1 MKIRRFIA
9 ALLAALMLSAF
20 AGCSVKQDTGKET
33 LGAADGKTDE
43 AVSEQQDESP
53 ASDANDP
60 ASDSDGSTPAPDGSA
75 SAPGGNT
82 VSPNGGSQSGSG
94 KPAGQTQKPT
104 SAPTAA
110 TAKPDVKKSK
120 YFLGTD
126 LDGWYHWNQIGEGF
140 QGNTEYIAIWDKEYN
155 SRGNIVKQSSYD
167 RLGDEIRP
175 YGQCFYEYSYNGD
188 GTVKEIR
195 RSGYFPA
202 TFRYEY
208 DAAKRITKVTKSDPA
223 TGEVTD
229 TLTLSYNKSG
239 KLACAAGSD
248 WKVLS
253 SYDGSGRLTKKEK
266 TYNGIVKA
274 FTYEYNSRN
283 DVVRKTETGKYPDSS
298 YKIVYDYK
306 YAENGA
312 LIKLVVL
319 DPDGI
324 LYERE
329 YTNDK
334 YGNPTEIKEIKSQNG
349 KVISSYVYPF
359 TYEYAADRITVT
371 SSDSGKKIYGYQK
384 NESIITTEYN
394 FF

>member
-1 MKIRRFIA
+1 MNIKRLLAVILA
-9 ALLAALMLSAF
+9 VLALLSF
-20 AGCSVKQDTGKET
+20 VGCNVKKDTGKEP
-33 LGAADGKTDE
+33 LNAAGGKADE
-43 AVSEQQDESP
+43 AMSENQPENTDAQ
-53 ASDANDP
+53 ASD
-60 ASDSDGSTPAPDGSA
+60 TA
-75 SAPGGNT
+75 SAAAGNEA
-82 VSPNGGSQSGSG
+82 SSSGTAETA
-94 KPAGQTQKPT
+94 KETQKPT

-140 QGNTEYIAIWDKEYN
+140 QENAEYIAIWDKEYN

-208 DAAKRITKVTKSDPA
+208 DAAKRITKVAKSDPA

-334 YGNPTEIKEIKSQNG
+334 YGNPTEIKETKSQNG

>member
-1 MKIRRFIA
+1 MNIKRLLAVILA
-9 ALLAALMLSAF
+9 VLALLSF
-20 AGCSVKQDTGKET
+20 VGCNVKKDTGKEP
-33 LGAADGKTDE
+33 LNAAGGKADE
-43 AVSEQQDESP
+43 AISENQPENTDAQ
-53 ASDANDP
+53 ASDTANAAAGNE
-60 ASDSDGSTPAPDGSA
+60 ASS
-75 SAPGGNT
+75 
-82 VSPNGGSQSGSG
+82 SGTAETA
-94 KPAGQTQKPT
+94 KETQKPT
-104 SAPTAA
+104 AAA
-110 TAKPDVKKSK
+110 TARPNKPDIKNSK

-140 QGNTEYIAIWDKEYN
+140 QGNAEYIAIWDKEYN

-175 YGQCFYEYSYNGD
+175 YGQSFYEYSYNGD

-195 RSGYFPA
+195 RSGGFPA

-283 DVVRKTETGKYPDSS
+283 NVVRKTETGKYPDSS

-334 YGNPTEIKEIKSQNG
+334 YGNPTEIKETKSQNG

>member
-1 MKIRRFIA
+1 MNIKRLLAVILA
-9 ALLAALMLSAF
+9 VLALLSF
-20 AGCSVKQDTGKET
+20 VGCNVKKDTGKEP
-33 LGAADGKTDE
+33 LNAAGGKADE
-43 AVSEQQDESP
+43 AISENQPESTDAQ
-53 ASDANDP
+53 ASDT
-60 ASDSDGSTPAPDGSA
+60 ASEAAGNEA
-75 SAPGGNT
+75 S
-82 VSPNGGSQSGSG
+82 SSGTAETA
-94 KPAGQTQKPT
+94 KETQKPT
-104 SAPTAA
+104 AAA
-110 TAKPDVKKSK
+110 TARPNKPDIKNSK

-140 QGNTEYIAIWDKEYN
+140 QGNAEYIAIWDKEYN

-175 YGQCFYEYSYNGD
+175 YGQSFYEYSYNGD

-223 TGEVTD
+223 TGEVTN

-248 WKVLS
+248 WKVLF

-334 YGNPTEIKEIKSQNG
+334 YGNPTEIKETKSQNG

>member
-1 MKIRRFIA
+1 MYGKIFIGERFYENSKIYCRSA
-9 ALLAALMLSAF
+9 RGAYALGLRGLLS
-20 AGCSVKQDTGKET
+20 KQDTGRET

-43 AVSEQQDESP
+43 AVSEQKDESP

-60 ASDSDGSTPAPDGSA
+60 ASDSDGSTPAPDGST
-75 SAPGGNT
+75 SAPDGNT
-82 VSPNGGSQSGSG
+82 VAPNGGSRSGSG

-140 QGNTEYIAIWDKEYN
+140 QRNTEYIAIWDKEYN

-229 TLTLSYNKSG
+229 TLTLSYSKSG

-253 SYDGSGRLTKKEK
+253 SYDGSGRLTKKRRPTTASSKRLLTNTTAETMSFAKRRPANIPTARTKSSTIINMPK
-266 TYNGIVKA
+266 T
-274 FTYEYNSRN
+274 
-283 DVVRKTETGKYPDSS
+283 
-298 YKIVYDYK
+298 
-306 YAENGA
+306 A
-312 LIKLVVL
+312 L
-319 DPDGI
+319 
-324 LYERE
+324 
-329 YTNDK
+329 
-334 YGNPTEIKEIKSQNG
+334 
-349 KVISSYVYPF
+349 
-359 TYEYAADRITVT
+359 
-371 SSDSGKKIYGYQK
+371 
-384 NESIITTEYN
+384 
-394 FF
+394 

>member
-1 MKIRRFIA
+1 MNIKRLLAVILA
-9 ALLAALMLSAF
+9 VLALLSF
-20 AGCSVKQDTGKET
+20 VGCNVKKDTGKEP
-33 LGAADGKTDE
+33 LNAAGGKADE
-43 AVSEQQDESP
+43 AISENQPESTDAQ
-53 ASDANDP
+53 ASDT
-60 ASDSDGSTPAPDGSA
+60 ASEAAGNEA
-75 SAPGGNT
+75 S
-82 VSPNGGSQSGSG
+82 SSGTAETA
-94 KPAGQTQKPT
+94 KETQKPT
-104 SAPTAA
+104 AAA
-110 TAKPDVKKSK
+110 TARPNKPDIKNSK

-140 QGNTEYIAIWDKEYN
+140 QGNAEYIAIWDKEYN

-175 YGQCFYEYSYNGD
+175 YGQSFYEYSYNGD

-306 YAENGA
+306 YAESGA

-334 YGNPTEIKEIKSQNG
+334 YGNPTEIKETKSQNG

>member
-1 MKIRRFIA
+1 MNIKRLLAVILA
-9 ALLAALMLSAF
+9 VLALLSF
-20 AGCSVKQDTGKET
+20 VGCNVKKDTGKEPLNAAGGKADEAISENQPEST
-33 LGAADGKTDE
+33 DAQASDTASEADGNA
-43 AVSEQQDESP
+43 AVSS
-53 ASDANDP
+53 
-60 ASDSDGSTPAPDGSA
+60 GSA
-75 SAPGGNT
+75 ETA
-82 VSPNGGSQSGSG
+82 
-94 KPAGQTQKPT
+94 KETQKPT
-104 SAPTAA
+104 AAA
-110 TAKPDVKKSK
+110 TARPNKPDIKNSK

-140 QGNTEYIAIWDKEYN
+140 QGNAEYIAIWDKEYN

-167 RLGDEIRP
+167 RLGDEIRS
-175 YGQCFYEYSYNGD
+175 YGQSFYEYSYNGD

-306 YAENGA
+306 YAESGA

-334 YGNPTEIKEIKSQNG
+334 YGNPTEIKETKSQNG

>member
-1 MKIRRFIA
+1 MGRDSLKIRRFIA

-43 AVSEQQDESP
+43 AVSEQKDESP

-60 ASDSDGSTPAPDGSA
+60 ASDSDGNTSAPD
-75 SAPGGNT
+75 GNT
-82 VSPNGGSQSGSG
+82 VSPNGGSRSGSG

-110 TAKPDVKKSK
+110 TGKPDVKKSK

-140 QGNTEYIAIWDKEYN
+140 QRNTEYIAIWDKEYN

-229 TLTLSYNKSG
+229 TLTLSYNKR
-239 KLACAAGSD
+239 KAGSSPVQPAAIGRFSLHMTAAVVSQ
-248 WKVLS
+248 KKRRPTTAS
-253 SYDGSGRLTKKEK
+253 SKRLLTNTTAETMSFAKRRPANIPTARTKSSTIINMPK
-266 TYNGIVKA
+266 T
-274 FTYEYNSRN
+274 
-283 DVVRKTETGKYPDSS
+283 
-298 YKIVYDYK
+298 
-306 YAENGA
+306 A
-312 LIKLVVL
+312 L
-319 DPDGI
+319 
-324 LYERE
+324 
-329 YTNDK
+329 
-334 YGNPTEIKEIKSQNG
+334 
-349 KVISSYVYPF
+349 
-359 TYEYAADRITVT
+359 
-371 SSDSGKKIYGYQK
+371 
-384 NESIITTEYN
+384 
-394 FF
+394 